1 MIKGILQPEIIQID
15 KGLRLRK
22 YDGHHDFA
30 FEWYQDTELVYLVD
44 GVKEAYTA
52 KKLQQMYQ
60 YLDAHGE
67 LYFIEILESDGY
79 RPVGDVTFWQEDM
92 PIVIGNPD
100 YRGKGLGKKTVLALI
115 QRGRELGYDNLYVSE
130 IYSHNIASRKCFES
144 AGFEVFQKT
153 ENGNR
158 YRIRL
163 DCR

>member
-163 DCR
+163 DCS